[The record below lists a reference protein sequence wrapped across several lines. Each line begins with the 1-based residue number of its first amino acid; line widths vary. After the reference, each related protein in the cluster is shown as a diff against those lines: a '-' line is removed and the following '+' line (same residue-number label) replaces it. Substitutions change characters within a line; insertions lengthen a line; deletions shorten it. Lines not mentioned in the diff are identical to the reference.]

1 MAVGPLAMALPDSRS
16 RVASGERGINE
27 RIKQLE
33 KEKEALKAERK
44 ANHEMRKADRIRSGG
59 SSHGRSGGGEMV
71 LYEEEKVSERE
82 FGKGSE
88 MTVVK
93 RESKVVDTGQ
103 RGGGVRIE
111 KDRKGRMS
119 ISVPR

>member
-1 MAVGPLAMALPDSRS
+1 MALPEGRH
-16 RVASGERGINE
+16 RVASGEKDIRE

-33 KEKEALKAERK
+33 MEKEALKAERK

-59 SSHGRSGGGEMV
+59 SSHSRAGGEMV
-71 LYEEEKVSERE
+71 LYEKDKVSERE
-82 FGKGSE
+82 FGEGRE

-93 RESKVVDTGQ
+93 RETKVVEPE
-103 RGGGVRIE
+103 GGVRIE

-119 ISVPR
+119 ISVPKYT